1 MGSFFGESN
10 WKKPLLRFPATSIN
24 CSWLQPLD
32 LLETIYS
39 WPRASLTSLKTTLW
53 VFLRLSVVSLL
64 WLKCPSSSACSLLF
78 VSAPVWQYPPNVWC
92 PKIGSKNCQ
101 DELRLIVGAI
111 VIPFSFTWNE
121 QTLQCW
127 YCFSIVVTQLADMSM
142 LAIKKHK
149 SFSQGSWYKN
159 FHQSWTNKS
168 I

>member
-1 MGSFFGESN
+1 MVNLIERNLSSGFLQHSLIVPGYSL
-10 WKKPLLRFPATSIN
+10 WICLKQSIHDHVLL
-24 CSWLQPLD
+24 
-32 LLETIYS
+32 
-39 WPRASLTSLKTTLW
+39 LTSLKTTLW

-101 DELRLIVGAI
+101 DELWLIIGAI

-149 SFSQGSWYKN
+149 SFSHGSWYKN